1 MEDMANK
8 KLIALLR
15 GIAAEKAGVMLQD
28 NALVEMEEM
37 EEEMLKWEVEMYLK
51 EKRLEESFNFT

>member
-1 MEDMANK
+1 
-8 KLIALLR
+8 
-15 GIAAEKAGVMLQD
+15 
-28 NALVEMEEM
+28 MEEM

>member
-1 MEDMANK
+1 
-8 KLIALLR
+8 
-15 GIAAEKAGVMLQD
+15 
-28 NALVEMEEM
+28 VEMEEM